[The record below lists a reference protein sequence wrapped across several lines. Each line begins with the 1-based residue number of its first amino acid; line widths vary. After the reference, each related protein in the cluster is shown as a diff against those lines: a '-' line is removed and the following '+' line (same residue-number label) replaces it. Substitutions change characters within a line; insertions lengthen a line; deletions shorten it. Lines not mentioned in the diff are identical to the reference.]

1 MNGAPGKEFYR
12 AANMQAMNTD
22 SDVTSATI
30 VLIVAIV
37 ALHITYL
44 KIRENLGFNQYCT

>member
-1 MNGAPGKEFYR
+1 MNGTPGKEFYR
-12 AANMQAMNTD
+12 AAHMQAMST
-22 SDVTSATI
+22 DVTSATI

-44 KIRENLGFNQYCT
+44 KIRESMF